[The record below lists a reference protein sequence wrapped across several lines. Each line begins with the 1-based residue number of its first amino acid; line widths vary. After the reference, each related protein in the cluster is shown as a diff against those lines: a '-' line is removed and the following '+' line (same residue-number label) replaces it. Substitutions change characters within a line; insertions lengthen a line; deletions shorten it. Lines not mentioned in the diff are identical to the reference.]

1 MQTAAELFKGHPNID
16 KIKFIVHPL
25 MKEHV
30 YSLSDLPGDFS
41 QTYEDFKDVFPNLD
55 VSLMRNADGSF
66 NKLYYLEHFSTWF
79 PLTVTPESTD
89 EEIVAQIQ

>member
-1 MQTAAELFKGHPNID
+1 MQTAAELFREHPDID
-16 KIKFIVHPL
+16 KIWFIVHPV

-55 VSLMRNADGSF
+55 VSLMKDEKGNF
-66 NKLYYLEHFSTWF
+66 KKLYYLENFIPWF
-79 PLTVTPESTD
+79 PLEYDENSID
-89 EEIVAQIQ
+89 EEIVGKL